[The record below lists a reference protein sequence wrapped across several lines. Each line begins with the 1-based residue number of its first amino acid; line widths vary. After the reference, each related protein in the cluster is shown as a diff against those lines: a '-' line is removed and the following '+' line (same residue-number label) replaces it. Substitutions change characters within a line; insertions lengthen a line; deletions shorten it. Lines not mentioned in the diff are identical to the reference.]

1 MNTTSL
7 SGLIDFLSGTLSP
20 ADMMFVG
27 GKLLSNAKKQQM
39 EAEYL
44 RPYTMDDINAIL
56 DKAEQQAATGQYI
69 TNDELFRR
77 WNEKLEQKERL
88 ERQKQ
93 EDYELAMAV

>member
-1 MNTTSL
+1 
-7 SGLIDFLSGTLSP
+7 
-20 ADMMFVG
+20 MFVG